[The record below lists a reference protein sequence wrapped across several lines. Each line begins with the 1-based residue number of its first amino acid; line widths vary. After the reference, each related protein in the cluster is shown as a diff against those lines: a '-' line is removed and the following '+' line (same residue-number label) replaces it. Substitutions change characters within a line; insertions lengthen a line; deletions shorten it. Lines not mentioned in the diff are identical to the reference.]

1 MTLSGHE
8 IRNQFIQFFKDKGH
22 THMPSSSLVPK
33 KDPTVLLTTAGML
46 QFKPIFMG
54 VEKATTSRAVT
65 VQKCFRTTDL
75 DNVGRTAR
83 HHTFF
88 EMLGNFSFGDYFK
101 DDVIP
106 WAWEFLTGVLGLPTD
121 KLWVSVFTTDEEAA
135 TIWKTKVGVSADRI
149 VYLGEDSNFWA
160 AGPTGPCGPC
170 SEIYIDLG
178 VERGCGEPTCA
189 VGCDCDRFLEIWNL
203 VFMEFNRD
211 EEGKLTPLPAKNIDT
226 GMGLERI
233 ASVLQGVPSNFETDL
248 LKPLLDAAASMAGV
262 TYGKGGEQDV
272 SLKLIADH
280 LRGSVFLIGDG
291 VVPSN
296 EGRGYVLRR
305 IMRRAIRHG
314 KLIGIT
320 RPFLAELGEQV
331 IAQYGGYPE
340 LPAQREFILQ
350 VMTEEER
357 RFNQTIDRGQQLLAQ
372 AIATLSPSEA
382 DRVLPGE
389 TAFELYDTYGFPL
402 ELTIELCREQN
413 VRVDET
419 GFHAAMEAQRERAR
433 SAREAAGVTFA
444 ATELS
449 TKGATPFTGYERTDE
464 TATVLEVFQ
473 DKSGRVGVI
482 LDSTPFYAESGGQVG
497 DVGTLDGAR
506 VADTQKQGDTIIH
519 LLAEGETAPQVGA
532 KVHALVDKAHREN
545 TMRHHTATH
554 LLHAALK
561 QVLGPNVNQA
571 GSLVGPT
578 ELRFDFTF
586 PRAMTPDEVS
596 TVEDL
601 VNEQILANHSVAHV
615 EMSMAEAQESGAM
628 ALFGEKYGETVR
640 VIDVPGFSKELCGG
654 THVRA
659 TGTIGLFKIVRE
671 EGIAAGIRRITA
683 VSGLAALSLLRKQS
697 DVLAETGQL
706 LKATPDE
713 LPERI
718 ERLQAR
724 VKAEEAEV
732 AALRARL
739 AVSATES
746 LLAKAQTVAG
756 KQLIAELA
764 PGLSAGELKSAVEHL
779 RDKLASGV
787 VVLGSVEDGKVAV
800 VAAATDDVVKEGGNA
815 GKLIQAVMAAIGGKG
830 GGKPQMAQG
839 GGGDAAKLQ
848 AAIAQVSE
856 TLSQQL
862 PIKA

>member
-8 IRNQFIQFFKDKGH
+8 IRNQFIQFFKDKQH
-22 THMPSSSLVPK
+22 AHLPSSSLVPK

-54 VEKATTSRAVT
+54 LEKPATSRAVT

-101 DDVIP
+101 TDVIP
-106 WAWEFLTGVLGLPTD
+106 WAWEFLTGVLALPKD

-135 TIWKTKVGVSADRI
+135 TIWKEKVGVSADRI

-178 VERGCGEPTCA
+178 VERGCGQADCA

-211 EEGKLTPLPAKNIDT
+211 EEGRLTPLPAKNIDT

-233 ASVLQGVPSNFETDL
+233 ASVIQGVPSNFETDL
-248 LKPLLDAAASMAGV
+248 LKPLLDAAATMAGI
-262 TYGKGGEQDV
+262 TYGKGGETDV

-280 LRGSVFLIGDG
+280 LRGTVFLIGDG

-305 IMRRAIRHG
+305 IMRRAVRHG
-314 KLIGIT
+314 KLIGID
-320 RPFLAELGEQV
+320 RPFLAELGAQV
-331 IAQYGGYPE
+331 ITQYGDYPE

-350 VMTEEER
+350 VMAEEER
-357 RFNQTIDRGQQLLAQ
+357 RFNQTIDRGQQLLSQ
-372 AIATLSPSEA
+372 AIATLSPSAAE
-382 DRVLPGE
+382 RVIPGE

-402 ELTIELCREQN
+402 ELTVELCREQG

-449 TKGATPFTGYERTDE
+449 TKGATPFTGYERTE
-464 TATVLEVFQ
+464 EEATVLEVFQ

-497 DVGTLDGAR
+497 DVGMLGSAR

-532 KVHALVDKAHREN
+532 KVHAGVDEAHRLN

-578 ELRFDFTF
+578 ELRFDFTY
-586 PRAMTPDEVS
+586 PRPMTPEEV
-596 TVEDL
+596 TRVEDL
-601 VNEQILANHSVAHV
+601 VNAQILANQSVAHLQ
-615 EMSMAEAQESGAM
+615 MSMAEAQETGAM
-628 ALFGEKYGETVR
+628 ALFGEKYGDTVR

-659 TGTIGLFKIVRE
+659 TGTIGLFKVLRE

-683 VSGLAALSLLRKQS
+683 VSGLAALSLLRKQAE
-697 DVLAETGQL
+697 VLAETGQL
-706 LKATPDE
+706 LKAAPEE

-732 AALRARL
+732 AALRGRL

-756 KQLIAELA
+756 TQLIAELA

-779 RDKLASGV
+779 RDKLKRGV
-787 VVLGSVEDGKVAV
+787 VVLGSVEEGKVAV
-800 VAAATDDVVKEGGNA
+800 VAAASDDVVKDGANA

-839 GGGDAAKLQ
+839 GGGEPSKLQ
-848 AAIAQVSE
+848 EAIAQVAE

>member
-1 MTLSGHE
+1 VTLSGHE
-8 IRNQFIQFFKDKGH
+8 IRNQFIQFFKEKGH
-22 THMPSSSLVPK
+22 THLPSSSLVPK

-54 VEKATTSRAVT
+54 IEKPETTRAVT
-65 VQKCFRTTDL
+65 VQKCFRTSDL

-101 DDVIP
+101 AEVIP
-106 WAWEFLTGVLGLPTD
+106 WAWEFLTGVLALPKD

-135 TIWKTKVGVSADRI
+135 VIWREKVGISPDRI

-178 VERGCGEPTCA
+178 VERGCGSETCA

-211 EEGKLTPLPAKNIDT
+211 EEGRLTPLPAKNIDT

-233 ASVLQGVPSNFETDL
+233 ASIIQGVPSNYETDL
-248 LKPLLDAAASMAGV
+248 LRPLLEAAASLAGI
-262 TYGKGGEQDV
+262 TYGGGGENDV

-280 LRGSVFLIGDG
+280 VRGTIFLIGDG

-314 KLIGIT
+314 KKIGIQ
-320 RPFLAELGEQV
+320 RPFLAELGKQV
-331 IAQYGGYPE
+331 IEQYADYPE
-340 LPAQREFILQ
+340 LPAQRQFIFQ
-350 VMTEEER
+350 VLAEEER
-357 RFNQTIDRGQQLLAQ
+357 RFSQTIDRGQQLLNQ
-372 AIATLSPSEA
+372 AIATFSPATA

-389 TAFELYDTYGFPL
+389 TAFELYDTYGFPF
-402 ELTIELCREQN
+402 ELTTELCGEQG

-419 GFHAAMEAQRERAR
+419 GFHASMEAQRDRAR
-433 SAREAAGVTFA
+433 SAREASGVSFA
-444 ATELS
+444 ATELAN
-449 TKGATPFTGYERTDE
+449 KGATSFTGYEQTE
-464 TATVLEVFQ
+464 SEATVLEVFQ
-473 DKSGRVGVI
+473 EPSGRVGVL
-482 LDSTPFYAESGGQVG
+482 LDATPFYAESGGQLG
-497 DVGTLDGAR
+497 DVGLLGDAR
-506 VADTQKQGDTIIH
+506 VVDTQKQGDAIIH
-519 LLAEGETAPQVGA
+519 LLADGETAPQVGA
-532 KVHALVDKAHREN
+532 KLHAAVDLAQRLN

-561 QVLGPNVNQA
+561 EVLGPNVNQA
-571 GSLVGPT
+571 GSLVGPV
-578 ELRFDFTF
+578 ELRLDFTF
-586 PRAMTPDEVS
+586 PRPLTPEEV
-596 TVEDL
+596 TRVEDL
-601 VNEQILANHSVAHV
+601 VNAQILANQTVTHLQ
-615 EMSMAEAQESGAM
+615 MSMAEAQASGAM

-659 TGTIGLFKIVRE
+659 TGTIGLFKVLRE

-683 VSGLAALSLLRKQS
+683 VSGLAALNLLRKQAE
-697 DVLAETGQL
+697 VLAETSQL
-706 LKATPDE
+706 LKTAPEE

-718 ERLQAR
+718 ERLQAK

-732 AALRARL
+732 AMLRARL
-739 AVSATES
+739 AVNATES
-746 LLAKAQTVAG
+746 LLGKAQTVAG

-764 PGLSAGELKSAVEHL
+764 PGLSAGDLKSAVENL
-779 RDKLASGV
+779 RDKLRSGV
-787 VVLGSVEDGKVAV
+787 VVLGSIEDGKVSV
-800 VAAATDDVVKEGGNA
+800 LAAASDDAVKDGANA
-815 GKLIQAVMAAIGGKG
+815 GKLIQAVMASIGGKG

-839 GGGDAAKLQ
+839 GGGDAAKLPE
-848 AAIAQVSE
+848 AIAKVSL
-856 TLSQQL
+856 TLAQQL
-862 PIKA
+862 PG